1 MRRVA
6 AALLLGGAALF
17 ILGWAREPAPRFEDV
32 TRAAGIGFVHHK
44 GNLGVPTIL
53 EEAGPGV
60 CVADYDGDG
69 FPDIYFVSGRDLHG
83 QGGDFRNAL
92 YRNNRDGTFRDVTG
106 TAGVPGTA
114 YGLGCVWGDYDND
127 GRPDLYVTQYGKN
140 VLYHNNPDGTFT
152 DVTGKARVDGTD
164 FGTVFHTGA
173 TFFDYDKDGFLDLYA
188 GGYVEFGPKS
198 RQTCTL
204 GYLVEASCP
213 PSAYPGSPAVLY
225 RNNGDGTFTNVTRA
239 AGIFQPKGKNLSV
252 AALDYDSDGWLD
264 LFVANDGIEFYLYHN
279 ERNGTFKES
288 AFHAGIALMADG
300 AAMAAMCISFGD
312 YDNDGQMDLYVS
324 DFQDVSDHVWRNLGN
339 GFFEE
344 VTDRLAIAAPTRKVL
359 SFGGGFFDYD
369 NDGWVDLF
377 IANGHVYE
385 GVEKTRRGV
394 TYRQINSLFHNEANG
409 KFSEATSAAG
419 EAFTVPRLGRGAA
432 FADLDNDGSVDVV
445 VANSGD
451 RPVLLHNTG
460 GDNNHFVN
468 LKLAGTKSNRDAL
481 GARIRLS
488 AGGITQTRE
497 IAGGGSYLS
506 QSDLRAHFGLG
517 ANARVDRVEI
527 TWPSGRKQLL
537 RDLEADSF
545 WIVHEGNDSLEKMPA
560 SRQGKILR

>member
-1 MRRVA
+1 
-6 AALLLGGAALF
+6 
-17 ILGWAREPAPRFEDV
+17 
-32 TRAAGIGFVHHK
+32 
-44 GNLGVPTIL
+44 
-53 EEAGPGV
+53 
-60 CVADYDGDG
+60 
-69 FPDIYFVSGRDLHG
+69 
-83 QGGDFRNAL
+83 
-92 YRNNRDGTFRDVTG
+92 
-106 TAGVPGTA
+106 
-114 YGLGCVWGDYDND
+114 
-127 GRPDLYVTQYGKN
+127 
-140 VLYHNNPDGTFT
+140 
-152 DVTGKARVDGTD
+152 
-164 FGTVFHTGA
+164 
-173 TFFDYDKDGFLDLYA
+173 
-188 GGYVEFGPKS
+188 
-198 RQTCTL
+198 
-204 GYLVEASCP
+204 
-213 PSAYPGSPAVLY
+213 
-225 RNNGDGTFTNVTRA
+225 
-239 AGIFQPKGKNLSV
+239 
-252 AALDYDSDGWLD
+252 
-264 LFVANDGIEFYLYHN
+264 
-279 ERNGTFKES
+279 
-288 AFHAGIALMADG
+288 MADG

-324 DFQDVSDHVWRNLGN
+324 DFQDVSDHVWRNQGK

-468 LKLAGTKSNRDAL
+468 LKLAGTQSNRDAL

-506 QSDLRAHFGLG
+506 QSDLRAHLGIG

-545 WIVHEGNDSLEKMPA
+545 LIVHEGNDSVEKMPA
-560 SRQGKILR
+560 SAPGKGFRRP